1 MKMNY
6 VIVLLNYLLENK
18 NFTHVLLKDRM
29 NQNGIKNLF
38 CKVNFIFLIINSSEI
53 NDANK
58 SIKMELFDF
67 K

>member
-1 MKMNY
+1 MNY

-38 CKVNFIFLIINSSEI
+38 CKIIITFLLINFSEI